1 MEKVLRLLQSNKW
14 IIFLFSIVDIYL
26 LISISVSDFNW
37 VGVLPKS
44 LYFGSLGFGVFTS
57 IVILYYIYKLAI
69 DGLLIYFFNYQSSVF
84 NDDPFQAEVLDCSDD
99 LDI

>member
-37 VGVLPKS
+37 FRVLPKT
-44 LYFGSLGFGVFTS
+44 LYFGSLGFGLFIS
-57 IVILYYIYKLAI
+57 IVILYYIYKLGI
-69 DGLLIYFFNYQSSVF
+69 DGLLIYFFSSQSSVF
-84 NDDPFQAEVLDCSDD
+84 DDDPFQGEGLDCSGD